1 MCDRPAVCVS
11 AALFEM
17 QIRPAAT
24 VFVTTAVIGR
34 EGKGSAGSLITR
46 LEPVH
51 EYKYGVG
58 SGPFRRSPTYI
69 IYGSVTYPWESFVD
83 APSLYMFRTRQSF
96 GGFFLTVKACHLFFK
111 SSRYELLVVVNYGA
125 LMCNYGQTIT

>member
-1 MCDRPAVCVS
+1 MCVD
-11 AALFEM
+11 ALFEM
-17 QIRPAAT
+17 QIRRAAT
-24 VFVTTAVIGR
+24 VFVTTAAIGR

-83 APSLYMFRTRQSF
+83 ASF
-96 GGFFLTVKACHLFFK
+96 FVHCTVHVSNTSIVCGFKACKFFLSLVIRGFSFFT
-111 SSRYELLVVVNYGA
+111 EHVNTSV
-125 LMCNYGQTIT
+125 NV